1 MRAIL
6 LLSLVAAAACG
17 SRAATTFELDIGVDA
32 PQAASALVDGEQPL
46 AADRR
51 HLLAGFPIGER
62 GRRACTARSATLDA
76 DGSVRVDGDL
86 RSRRLLH
93 GPDAAAAR
101 RRCNF
106 VEALD
111 ASGAPMLALESVE
124 CEKTDGTGTVV
135 MP

>member
-17 SRAATTFELDIGVDA
+17 SQGGNQFELDIGVNA
-32 PQAASALVDGEQPL
+32 PQAASALVDGKQPL
-46 AADRR
+46 AATGGIYSQ
-51 HLLAGFPIGER
+51 GFPSVSAASSVHG
-62 GRRACTARSATLDA
+62 TVATLNA
-76 DGSVRVDGDL
+76 DGSVRSTAPYELGGYCTAQMPLL
-86 RSRRLLH
+86 RQTMH
-93 GPDAAAAR
+93 
-101 RRCNF
+101 F